1 MKLSIN
7 DNPYFD
13 LKLQTRN
20 DVYRAVCFSAEKHQ
34 TFKRKYES
42 SSPLKLTKF
51 QLKTN
56 QRNNEQ
62 EIHINKKSKIMDP
75 QEDEA
80 SFDYRNLVT
89 EQQPEEEAVTS
100 VDEAKNMSIDKAK
113 ICNIYGRVTFKGTH
127 DEIVTKGKTLRKQE
141 AQITDETGTLRL
153 VLWEGDIEKITSGS
167 TYTLLK
173 AVIKSFRD
181 DNYVTVNRQTVV
193 NPTDQAVQR
202 ADEDIH
208 VQELSEITGPATG
221 VQVVQ
226 RFLTCNRA
234 RCSNNMVIQP
244 EDNSEMIK
252 CTQCNLTQF
261 KARCA
266 VDLYA
271 TTLYAKPN
279 NENITLLLKKHILRA
294 MYLATHQEM
303 DAQERFEAI
312 NDDGIIHLLLTSNI
326 TLKYNESNIVITVSD

>member
-42 SSPLKLTKF
+42 SSPLKLAKF

-80 SFDYRNLVT
+80 QNNSQKKKQSLR
-89 EQQPEEEAVTS
+89 

-113 ICNIYGRVTFKGTH
+113 ICNIYGRVTFKGTP

-141 AQITDETGTLRL
+141 AQITDEAGTLRL

-167 TYTLLK
+167 TYILLK

-221 VQVVQ
+221 VRVVQ

-244 EDNSEMIK
+244 QNNSEMIK
-252 CTQCNLTQF
+252 CTQCNLTQL

-294 MYLATHQEM
+294 MYLAIHQEM